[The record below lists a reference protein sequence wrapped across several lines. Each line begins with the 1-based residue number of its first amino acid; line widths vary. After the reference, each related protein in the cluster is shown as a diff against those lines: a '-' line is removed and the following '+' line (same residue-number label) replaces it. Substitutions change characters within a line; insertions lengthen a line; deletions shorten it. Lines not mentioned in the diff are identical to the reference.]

1 MSHMRDWKTLKL
13 ASLETMLVNTQGWLV
28 MFHERLLPL
37 MVVQVDEFGFEI
49 ALFSDQLEKTEL
61 DLASMARLEVR
72 MADFGAWYR
81 GLKKMVEAQRL
92 NPVWPFSEPSGIR
105 KGYLPKSMGAEKPDS
120 SQACVAF
127 SPDDDCN

>member
-1 MSHMRDWKTLKL
+1 MRDWKTLKL

-37 MVVQVDEFGFEI
+37 MVVQVDEFGFEN

-61 DLASMARLEVR
+61 DLDSMARLETR

-81 GLKKMVEAQRL
+81 GLRKMVQAQRL
-92 NPVWPFSEPSGIR
+92 NPVWPFQSLEHAELVGLGSRCSGLVLTGARSLDGTCSHYSYPSI
-105 KGYLPKSMGAEKPDS
+105 A
-120 SQACVAF
+120 
-127 SPDDDCN
+127 